1 MHGFSKSHSMPHR
14 EVRPGRAPLVYIVV
28 LNYMGAKLTVD
39 CVSSVL
45 RIAYPNFR
53 VVVVDNASPDDSV
66 AILREAYTDPRV
78 EILVNGSNEG
88 YAGGNNRGIE
98 RALSGGAK
106 YILVLNND
114 TIADPSCLI
123 SLLEVMESDPRLGI
137 AGCPI
142 LDLLASRDSPVTFF
156 GNRISLFTGSVTP
169 MTGGADW
176 TDPHEVDAVCG
187 AAIFLRKEMIERVG
201 MFDSKFFL
209 TWEETD
215 LCYRARRAGYKVCAV
230 PGPGITHLRS
240 QTLSGVRPLGLFC
253 DTRNRAWFV
262 RRHGRLKHRV
272 VYNLFHFGYFYPRI
286 ILGRLLRR
294 EFELV
299 SPILRGIWQGHWHD
313 PGPLRVQ

>member
-1 MHGFSKSHSMPHR
+1 MHSFSKSHSMPHPA
-14 EVRPGRAPLVYIVV
+14 VRPGRAPLVYIVV

-53 VVVVDNASPDDSV
+53 IVVVDNASPDDSV
-66 AILREAYTDPRV
+66 AILREAHTDPRV
-78 EILVNGSNEG
+78 EILVNASNEG

-98 RALSGGAK
+98 RALSEGAK
-106 YILVLNND
+106 YIFVLNND
-114 TIADPSCLI
+114 TITDPKCLT
-123 SLLEVMESDPRLGI
+123 SLVQAMESDPWLGI

-142 LDLLASRDSPVTFF
+142 LDVLASRDSPVTFF
-156 GNRISLFTGSVTP
+156 GNCISLFTGSVTP
-169 MTGGADW
+169 ITGGANW
-176 TDPHEVDAVCG
+176 TQPHEVDAVCG
-187 AAIFLRKEMIERVG
+187 AAIVLRKEMIERVG
-201 MFDSKFFL
+201 MFDSKLFQ

-230 PGPGITHLRS
+230 PGPGITHLRG
-240 QTLSGVRPLGLFC
+240 QTMMKLRALGLFC

-262 RRHGRLKHRV
+262 RRYGRLKHRV
-272 VYNLFHFGYFYPRI
+272 VFNLFHFGYFYPRI
-286 ILGRLLRR
+286 ILGRLVRR
-294 EFELV
+294 EFELL